1 MAIPAENKS
10 QNYVRTETIEQ
21 ALQTIQSLKKELQ
34 EYKQEVKRTQK
45 QQFGELANRIALVS
59 AENVVLKERITQ
71 LEVKDIQRTE
81 RMKMIMKGE

>member
-59 AENVVLKERITQ
+59 AENAALKERIMQ
-71 LEVKDIQRTE
+71 LEIKDSQRTE